1 MTRREQVMVRLQQET
16 NRMHQ
21 KSHRTRGNS
30 GYILRLVAEVKRK
43 CCTTCGD
50 ARQVELHHE
59 DGNWRNYSLDNLNWY
74 CPEHHQH
81 LDNILQETHIMK
93 NTAKRTNIAWNT
105 RNIMLLRDNIT
116 NRRISDPRA
125 SISSVYADI
134 AKNSQKIF
142 GKKLTAKHIQKRA
155 YALGVA
161 PTVRPRM
168 SSSPVHAT
176 ASGVTLM
183 FQGRSI
189 TEEMLQKALKLYD
202 AVYTT

>member
-1 MTRREQVMVRLQQET
+1 MTRHEQVMVRLHEET
-16 NRMHQ
+16 ERMHQ

-30 GYILRLVAEVKRK
+30 GYILRLVSEVKRK
-43 CCTTCGD
+43 CCKDCGN

-81 LDNILQETHIMK
+81 RDNILQEKHNMK
-93 NTAKRTNIAWNT
+93 NTVKRTYIAWNT
-105 RNIMLLRDNIT
+105 RNKTLLRDNIDH
-116 NRRISDPRA
+116 RRISDPR
-125 SISSVYADI
+125 SSMTAVYADI

-161 PTVRPRM
+161 PGSRARVT
-168 SSSPVHAT
+168 SPTRAT

-202 AVYTT
+202 VVYNT